1 MKNNPSPRELADEA
15 RQALRASRLT
25 PREGFEYLIKRG
37 IIDRSGRVL
46 VCKLFGTENHQEA
59 DGTAT
64 RSSAPGKNG
73 A

>member
-15 RQALRASRLT
+15 RQALRASPLT
-25 PREGFEYLIKRG
+25 PSEGFEYLIKHG

-46 VCKLFGTENHQEA
+46 VCKLFGIDNPQEA
-59 DGTAT
+59 NGSAA
-64 RSSAPGKNG
+64 RSEGPGKNE